1 MDGKSLARFAAAA
14 VAALALA
21 GCGGDD
27 ERGGDGAQTAEEQL
41 ETVATPEQE
50 RALREEAQ
58 RVEDLVEDAISDL
71 RDVRSL
77 DDVEEQ
83 AEDATEQLEEARARV
98 EALDLAEEQEAARAQ
113 LVEAIETLEREVREL
128 QTAIADQDPVEA
140 LRGASDISLDELQ
153 AAVARI
159 QREARE

>member
-1 MDGKSLARFAAAA
+1 MDGRSLARFAAAA
-14 VAALALA
+14 VAALVLA

-27 ERGGDGAQTAEEQL
+27 ERGGDGAQAAEEQL

-58 RVEDLVEDAISDL
+58 RVEDLVEDAIADL

-77 DDVEEQ
+77 DDLEQ
-83 AEDATEQLEEARARV
+83 QADDATQQLEDARARV
-98 EALDLAEEQEAARAQ
+98 EDLDLAEEQEAARAQ
-113 LVEAIETLEREVREL
+113 LEDAIETLEREVRQL
-128 QTAIADQDPVEA
+128 QSAIADQDPVEA

-153 AAVARI
+153 AAIERI

>member
-1 MDGKSLARFAAAA
+1 MDGKAIVRLLAGCLL
-14 VAALALA
+14 ALALA

-27 ERGGDGAQTAEEQL
+27 ERAGAVQTAEDQL

-77 DDVEEQ
+77 DDLEQ
-83 AEDATEQLEEARARV
+83 QADDATQKLEDARARV
-98 EALDLAEEQEAARAQ
+98 EDLDLAEEQEAARTQ
-113 LVEAIETLEREVREL
+113 LVESIETLEREVGQL

-153 AAVARI
+153 AAIERI

>member
-1 MDGKSLARFAAAA
+1 MEGKSLARFAAAA
-14 VAALALA
+14 FAAVALA

-27 ERGGDGAQTAEEQL
+27 ERGADAAQTAQEQL

-71 RDVRSL
+71 REVRSL
-77 DDVEEQ
+77 DDLEQ
-83 AEDATEQLEEARARV
+83 QADDAKQQLEEARGRV
-98 EALDLAEEQEAARAQ
+98 EELDLAEEQEAARAQ
-113 LVEAIETLEREVREL
+113 LEEAITTLEGEVNQL

-153 AAVARI
+153 AAIARI